1 MDGSIATELE
11 IGRVG
16 ASTALSFISSS
27 DLLHSQRRLLHSQ
40 ETASQLRIPTD
51 FKQWQGFISSGWNH
65 LTNDE
70 QSPSFFNQDYL
81 ILDRMWHSHGCCLR
95 DQAIA
100 SRNQKPSRNE
110 TRASFWSL
118 NSQMQKKS
126 VSWTYCDT
134 KKRHPVQEAGRN
146 SQRKREGKSPAL
158 RLCQHTRVGHCIRAA
173 QETSVSNR
181 RLKC

>member
-27 DLLHSQRRLLHSQ
+27 DLQHSQGRLLHSQ

-51 FKQWQGFISSGWNH
+51 FKQWQGFISSSWNH

-81 ILDRMWHSHGCCLR
+81 ILDRMWHSHGCCLQ
-95 DQAIA
+95 DQAIV
-100 SRNQKPSRNE
+100 SSNQKPSRNE

-118 NSQMQKKS
+118 NSQTQINPSHGHNATQRRGIQSRKLEGTDKEKEKERVLPWDCS
-126 VSWTYCDT
+126 KANT
-134 KKRHPVQEAGRN
+134 QE
-146 SQRKREGKSPAL
+146 
-158 RLCQHTRVGHCIRAA
+158 
-173 QETSVSNR
+173 
-181 RLKC
+181 

>member
-27 DLLHSQRRLLHSQ
+27 DLLHSQGRLLHSQ
-40 ETASQLRIPTD
+40 GTGSQLRISTN
-51 FKQWQGFISSGWNH
+51 FEQRQGFISSGWNH
-65 LTNDE
+65 LANDE

-81 ILDRMWHSHGCCLR
+81 ILDRMWHSHGCCLW

-100 SRNQKPSRNE
+100 SSNQKPSRNE

-118 NSQMQKKS
+118 NSQMQINPSNGYTTTQRRGIQSRKLEGTDKEKEKER
-126 VSWTYCDT
+126 VLPCDCSKANT
-134 KKRHPVQEAGRN
+134 QE
-146 SQRKREGKSPAL
+146 
-158 RLCQHTRVGHCIRAA
+158 
-173 QETSVSNR
+173 
-181 RLKC
+181 